1 MSHVDPDLLDLLQDF
16 FATEVTPEVVDAAE
30 RAGALPAD
38 LWARAEAV
46 EIPWIG
52 IAEEH
57 GGVGGSLADAVAMVQ
72 EAARR
77 AAPLP
82 LVEHHLA
89 AWLLG
94 LAGLERIDGPLTVAG
109 LREEVTVTDG
119 TVGPIVEVAWAA
131 DARAVVALAR
141 EDDRAVVVVLDRD
154 SYDVEP
160 GTDLAGIPVP
170 TVVPGAGATVRV
182 VPLPVPAEQVRRRAE
197 LLRCAQLAGLTDAIF
212 ELTRA
217 YVAERHQFGK
227 PVGSF
232 QAVQVHTV
240 TLAQCAS
247 MSLLSVDRSVLALE
261 AGSGEFEV
269 AATAVVTAQNAVQA
283 AAAAHQAHGAIGMT
297 REYPL
302 QFLTRR
308 VHAWRQRWTAQPAA
322 ERVVGDWA
330 FAATALSQLVSRHHD
345 EGTPA

>member
-1 MSHVDPDLLDLLQDF
+1 MSTVDPDLLDLLQDF
-16 FATEVTPEVVDAAE
+16 FASEVTPDVVDAAE

-38 LWARAEAV
+38 LWARAESV

-57 GGVGGSLADAVAMVQ
+57 GGVGGSLADTVAMVE

-77 AAPLP
+77 ATPLP

-94 LAGLERIDGPLTVAG
+94 LVGADRIGGPLTVAG
-109 LREEVTVTDG
+109 LRDEITVSNG
-119 TVGPIVEVAWAA
+119 AVGPIEEVAWAA
-131 DARAVVALAR
+131 DALAVVALAR
-141 EDDRAVVVVLDRD
+141 EDDRDVVVVLDRD

-170 TVVPGAGATVRV
+170 TVVPGAGTTVRIF
-182 VPLPVPAEQVRRRAE
+182 PLPVPAEEVRRRAE
-197 LLRCAQLAGLTDAIF
+197 LLRCAQLAALTDAME
-212 ELTRA
+212 ELTRG

-240 TLAQCAS
+240 TLAQAAS
-247 MSLLSVDRSVLALE
+247 MSLLSVDRAVLALE

-269 AATAVVTAQNAVQA
+269 AATTVVTTQNAVA
-283 AAAAHQAHGAIGMT
+283 GAAAAHQAHGAIGMT

-330 FAATALSQLVSRHHD
+330 LAAPALSKLVSRHHD
-345 EGTPA
+345 EGIPA

>member
-16 FATEVTPEVVDAAE
+16 FTSEVTPEVVDAAE

-38 LWARAEAV
+38 LWARAESV

-52 IAEEH
+52 VAEEH
-57 GGVGGSLADAVAMVQ
+57 GGVGGSLADTVAMVQ

-77 AAPLP
+77 ATPLP

-94 LAGLERIDGPLTVAG
+94 LAGAERIDGPLTVAG
-109 LREEVTVTDG
+109 LRDEVTVTDG
-119 TVGPIVEVAWAA
+119 TLSAIDEVAWAA
-131 DARAVVALAR
+131 DARAVVVLAR
-141 EDDRAVVVVLDRD
+141 EDGRDVVAVLERD

-170 TVVPGAGATVRV
+170 TVVPSAGAAVRV
-182 VPLPVPAEQVRRRAE
+182 LPLAVPAQDVRRRAE
-197 LLRCAQLAGLTDAIF
+197 LLRCAQLAALTDAME
-212 ELTRA
+212 ELTRG

-232 QAVQVHTV
+232 QAVQIHTV

-247 MSLLSVDRSVLALE
+247 MSLLSVDRAVLALE

-302 QFLTRR
+302 QFLSRR

-330 FAATALSQLVSRHHD
+330 FDAPALSSLVSRHHD
-345 EGTPA
+345 EGSPT